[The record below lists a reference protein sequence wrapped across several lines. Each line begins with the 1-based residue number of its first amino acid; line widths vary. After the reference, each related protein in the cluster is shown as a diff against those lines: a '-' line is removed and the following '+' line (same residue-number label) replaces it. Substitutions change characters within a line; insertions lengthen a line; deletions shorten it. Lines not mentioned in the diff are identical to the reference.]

1 MLAVRDSVNKYETLA
16 QDAAKDV
23 EKTKTRRSL
32 QHRENIKRRHELLR
46 RRNTR
51 MHAALSGLQTLTEFR
66 ELEQVQELIS
76 LRGSLTL
83 YSGTDTWVDYGIY
96 LRADATWLKA
106 LSYGIA
112 YGNNDSIRGRLSEPD
127 AADSFSIRIATADHL
142 VNSRAVRDIFSFKR
156 YDIPGFYTE
165 KEDSDYEQE
174 RRAHLRDAHAE
185 ELLFQVLVDC
195 ANPKKFQ
202 YYAKLSLQ

>member
-23 EKTKTRRSL
+23 EKTKAHRSL
-32 QHRENIKRRHELLR
+32 QHRENVKRRHELLR

-51 MHAALSGLQTLTEFR
+51 MNTALSGLHTLTEFR

-96 LRADATWLKA
+96 LRADAIWLEA

-112 YGNNDSIRGRLSEPD
+112 YGKNDSILGRLSEPD
-127 AADSFSIRIATADHL
+127 AVDSFGTRIATADHL
-142 VNSRAVRDIFSFKR
+142 VNSRAIRHIFGFKR

-174 RRAHLRDAHAE
+174 RRAHLKDAQAE

-195 ANPKKFQ
+195 ADPKKFE